1 MVFSFFVLPS
11 LFFHCFPQFDL
22 STCPPSRRAKWSCD
36 ADGCLYLHDICC
48 DVIIRYKEE
57 YDPEPTSD
65 DVSSDEEDDGQND
78 ERDGDDDD
86 DAAAAADD
94 DDSDD
99 GRNGGGGGVEK
110 QPQQKEVKKQKMR
123 AGGRGGGGSKRNRHP
138 NAEHRKL
145 FEGDTDDCFRLGI
158 SLTRTTVNLYSDFY
172 TADIL
177 IASPLG
183 LRLIIGADGE
193 KHQEYDFLSSI
204 EIAIIDQAESML
216 MQNWEHVLHMM
227 QHTNLQPKETRNTD
241 FSRLQ
246 RWSIEGWSKH
256 FRQTVLLSSFSAPEF
271 NLLYKKHCSNL
282 YAKIPKR
289 DNPVHH
295 CISVEDAG
303 GLCCCAALLLCFLVP
318 FW

>member
-1 MVFSFFVLPS
+1 M
-11 LFFHCFPQFDL
+11 
-22 STCPPSRRAKWSCD
+22 
-36 ADGCLYLHDICC
+36 
-48 DVIIRYKEE
+48 
-57 YDPEPTSD
+57 
-65 DVSSDEEDDGQND
+65 SSDEEDDGQND

-86 DAAAAADD
+86 DAAAADD
-94 DDSDD
+94 DDGSDD

-110 QPQQKEVKKQKMR
+110 QPQPQQKEVKKQKMR
-123 AGGRGGGGSKRNRHP
+123 AGGRGGGGSQRNRHP

-295 CISVEDAG
+295 FAFLSRTLAG
-303 GLCCCAALLLCFLVP
+303 CVAVLRCCCA